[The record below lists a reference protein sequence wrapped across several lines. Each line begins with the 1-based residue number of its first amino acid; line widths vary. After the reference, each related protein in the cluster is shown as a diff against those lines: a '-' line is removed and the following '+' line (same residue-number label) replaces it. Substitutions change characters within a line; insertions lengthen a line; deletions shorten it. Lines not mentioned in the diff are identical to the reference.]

1 MWRIVFPEKVN
12 DMVRFLFGRLPLA
25 PVQKSSYQNVDSGR
39 ENPDY
44 WRFLELVKRDLM

>member
-39 ENPDY
+39 ENLITGDS
-44 WRFLELVKRDLM
+44 WSWLRET